1 MVFVRVKHPSRKVV
15 MNYEDELEWEM
26 SEEGLDFLIED
37 WETETHSQI
46 ISRYGSYTD
55 DTDWE

>member
-1 MVFVRVKHPSRKVV
+1 